1 VTAEAPARRRRRG
14 TDVHRPGGGPL
25 RGALRVLEGHLVAY
39 RRTWRG
45 NVVTTFVNP
54 ILFLSAMGLGLGTLV
69 DRGEQLGAVSY
80 LTFYASGL
88 LAAQAMQTG
97 VGDAAFPVMA
107 GFKWTKSYHSAL
119 ATPIAIRD
127 LVVGHAA
134 FILLRVTLAA
144 FAFALAAAAFGAFPL
159 TSALAALPVVLLCG
173 MAYALPVMAFTAS
186 RENETALISVF
197 RFGLVPMFLLSGTFF
212 PLDQLPTWLQ
222 DVARLVPLW
231 HAIELVRA
239 ITIQDAPAWPW
250 AGHVA
255 YLLLWL
261 LVGAVL
267 APRYFRRRLV
277 A

>member
-1 VTAEAPARRRRRG
+1 MSTAQAGG
-14 TDVHRPGGGPL
+14 TIAIP
-25 RGALRVLEGHLVAY
+25 GALRVLEGHLVAY

-54 ILFLSAMGLGLGTLV
+54 VLFLSAMGLGLGSLV
-69 DRGEQLGAVSY
+69 DRGDQLGPVSY

-107 GFKWTKSYHSAL
+107 AFKWSKTYHTALSTPISIGDMVLGRALFIVLRVAL
-119 ATPIAIRD
+119 AA
-127 LVVGHAA
+127 V
-134 FILLRVTLAA
+134 
-144 FAFALAAAAFGAFPL
+144 AFALVAALFGAFPVIA
-159 TSALAALPVVLLCG
+159 ALAAVPVALLCG
-173 MAYALPVMAFTAS
+173 LAYALPVMAFTAS
-186 RENETALISVF
+186 RERESALIGIF

-212 PLDQLPTWLQ
+212 PLAQLPTWLQ
-222 DVARLVPLW
+222 ALARFVPLW

-239 ITIQDAPAWPW
+239 ITLGSATTWPW
-250 AGHVA
+250 AGHVG

-261 LVGAVL
+261 VTGALL
-267 APRYFRRRLV
+267 APHFFRRRLV